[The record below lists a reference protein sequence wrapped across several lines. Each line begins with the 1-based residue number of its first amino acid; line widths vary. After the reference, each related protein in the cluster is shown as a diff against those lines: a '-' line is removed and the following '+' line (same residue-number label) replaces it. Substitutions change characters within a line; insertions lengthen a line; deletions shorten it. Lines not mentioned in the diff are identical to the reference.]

1 MGHDH
6 AASAGACAPVLG
18 KRQRNDT
25 ELQQAQRK
33 RVKLLAVREQLP
45 VWTARRALLQHI
57 TENDCLVVVG
67 ETGSGKTTQIPQ
79 LLVKAGLADEGCI
92 ACTQPRRV
100 AAITVAGRVAQE
112 YPCHLGQEVGYSV
125 RFDDKSCASTR
136 IRYMTDGMLLRE
148 ALRSPSLE
156 RYQVVILDEA
166 HERTVQTDV
175 LLGLLK
181 KIKAAR
187 GSSLKLIIMSAT
199 LDAAAFAHYFGGTKI
214 VYIQG
219 RQHPVE
225 LLYTGLPEDS
235 YLDAALTTVL
245 QIHLEEQAGD
255 ILVFLTGQEE
265 IESLQQLLRHRA
277 EQVGSSRS
285 DVQQLLV
292 CCLYAAM
299 GHDQQLQVF
308 QPPPPGTRKVILCT
322 NIAETSVTVP
332 GVRYVVDTGFVKA
345 RAYSGKAAAECLQVV
360 PVSQAQARQRA
371 GRAGREAA
379 GKAFRLFTEASFNQL
394 AATTLPEIQR
404 VNLSTVA
411 LQLKALGFDDLP
423 AFDFM
428 DRPPM
433 AALLRALETLY
444 ALGALD
450 DSGKL
455 TDSVGRA
462 LAGFPVEPWMGKV
475 LLAGA
480 ELGCSQEALIVVAMA
495 ATDPVWLTPRKRK
508 EAAIAAHQ
516 QFHSKLGDHIS
527 GLNLYRAYIGLPKK
541 QQLSWCQEHF
551 VSGRSLRKATEIYQQ
566 LHQQLLILGLPITSS
581 GSEVELV
588 LKALVAG
595 LFTNAATRQLN
606 GKCVAFCII
615 IIIGLCSPAHADKIC
630 SHQCMRVVHSIVY
643 TLAGVYE
650 CEGHCIWKVLNIDIE
665 FQSTL

>member
-1 MGHDH
+1 M
-6 AASAGACAPVLG
+6 ALERQANPPSQLQTSL
-18 KRQRNDT
+18 KRQREARKEQD
-25 ELQQAQRK
+25 QRK
-33 RVKLLAVREQLP
+33 RIRLGIAREELP
-45 VWTARRALLQHI
+45 VWTARQALLQRIRWH
-57 TENDCLVVVG
+57 DCLVVVG

-79 LLVKAGLADEGCI
+79 LLLKAGLANSGCI

-100 AAITVAGRVAQE
+100 AAITVARRVAQE
-112 YPCHLGQEVGYSV
+112 LPCHLGQEVGYSV
-125 RFDDKSCASTR
+125 RFDDKSCASTK

-156 RYQVVILDEA
+156 RYQVIILDEA

-175 LLGLLK
+175 LMGLLK
-181 KIKAAR
+181 KIKAER
-187 GSSLKLIIMSAT
+187 GKSLKLIIMSAT
-199 LDAAAFAHYFGGTKI
+199 LDAAAFARYFGGTKT

-225 LLYTGLPEDS
+225 LLYTALPEDS

-277 EQVGSSRS
+277 EQVTANKSNA
-285 DVQQLLV
+285 QQLMV
-292 CCLYAAM
+292 VSLYAAM
-299 GHDQQLQVF
+299 GADQQLQVF
-308 QPPPPGTRKVILCT
+308 QPAPADTRKVILST

-345 RAYSGKAAAECLQVV
+345 RAYSSKAAAECLQVV

-394 AATTLPEIQR
+394 APTTWPEIQR
-404 VNLSTVA
+404 VNLATVA
-411 LQLKALGFDDLP
+411 LQLKALGFDDLVG
-423 AFDFM
+423 FDFM
-428 DRPPM
+428 DRPPTGAM
-433 AALLRALETLY
+433 LRALESLY

-455 TDSVGRA
+455 TSVVGKA

-480 ELGCSQEALIVVAMA
+480 ELGCAREALIVVAMA
-495 ATDPVWLTPRKRK
+495 ATDPVWLTPRNRK
-508 EAAIAAHQ
+508 EAAVAAHQ
-516 QFHSKLGDHIS
+516 QFHSKLGDHIT
-527 GLNLYRAYIGLPKK
+527 GLNLYRAYEGLQRK
-541 QQLSWCQEHF
+541 QQLAWCQEHF
-551 VSGRSLRKATEIYQQ
+551 VSARSLQKAVDILQQ
-566 LHQQLLILGLPITSS
+566 LHQQLVQLKLPITSA
-581 GSEVELV
+581 GTEVELV

-595 LFTNAATRQLN
+595 LFTNAARRQLN
-606 GKCVAFCII
+606 GTYQVVSTGQPVAMHPSSVLFGKQPSCVVFNE
-615 IIIGLCSPAHADKIC
+615 
-630 SHQCMRVVHSIVY
+630 IVWTTQQY
-643 TLAGVYE
+643 MVAVAAVDQQWLREAGSQY
-650 CEGHCIWKVLNIDIE
+650 
-665 FQSTL
+665 FR

>member
-1 MGHDH
+1 M
-6 AASAGACAPVLG
+6 ALERQVNPPTQLQTSL
-18 KRQRNDT
+18 KRQREARKEQD
-25 ELQQAQRK
+25 QRK
-33 RVKLLAVREQLP
+33 RIKPGIAREELP
-45 VWTARRALLQHI
+45 VWTARQALLQHI
-57 TENDCLVVVG
+57 REHDCL
-67 ETGSGKTTQIPQ
+67 
-79 LLVKAGLADEGCI
+79 
-92 ACTQPRRV
+92 PRRV
-100 AAITVAGRVAQE
+100 AAITVARRVAQE
-112 YPCHLGQEVGYSV
+112 LPCHLGQEVGYSV
-125 RFDDKSCASTR
+125 RFDDKSCASTK

-156 RYQVVILDEA
+156 RYQVIILDEA

-175 LLGLLK
+175 LMGLLK
-181 KIKAAR
+181 KIKAER
-187 GSSLKLIIMSAT
+187 GKSLKLIIMSAT
-199 LDAAAFAHYFGGTKI
+199 LDAAAFARYFGGTKT

-277 EQVGSSRS
+277 EQVTANKPNA
-285 DVQQLLV
+285 QQLMV
-292 CCLYAAM
+292 VSLYAAM
-299 GHDQQLQVF
+299 GPDQQLQVF
-308 QPPPPGTRKVILCT
+308 QPAPAGTRKVILST

-371 GRAGREAA
+371 GRAGRETA

-404 VNLSTVA
+404 VNLATVA
-411 LQLKALGFDDLP
+411 LQLKALGFDDLVG
-423 AFDFM
+423 FDFM
-428 DRPPM
+428 DRPPT
-433 AALLRALETLY
+433 AAMLRALETLY

-455 TDSVGRA
+455 TSVVGEA

-480 ELGCSQEALIVVAMA
+480 ELGCAQEALIVVAMA
-495 ATDPVWLTPRKRK
+495 ATDPVWLTPRNRK
-508 EAAIAAHQ
+508 EAAVAAHQ
-516 QFHSKLGDHIS
+516 QFYSKLGDHIT
-527 GLNLYRAYIGLPKK
+527 GLNLYRAYEGLPRK
-541 QQLSWCQEHF
+541 QQLAWCQEHF
-551 VSGRSLRKATEIYQQ
+551 VSARSLQKAVDIFKQ
-566 LHQQLLILGLPITSS
+566 LHQQLVQLKLPIASAGT
-581 GSEVELV
+581 EVELV

-595 LFTNAATRQLN
+595 LFTNAARRQLN
-606 GKCVAFCII
+606 GTYQVVSTGQPVAMHPSSVLFGKQLSCVVFNE
-615 IIIGLCSPAHADKIC
+615 
-630 SHQCMRVVHSIVY
+630 IVWTTKQY
-643 TLAGVYE
+643 MVAVAAVDQQWLREAGSQY
-650 CEGHCIWKVLNIDIE
+650 
-665 FQSTL
+665 FR